1 MRRSALFPV
10 LVSLLLTATA
20 ARAAGPAE
28 DVVIE
33 VDAGRPGVRISD
45 QLWWI
50 FMFHVEGTNN
60 FVWANL
66 GGWGNTRHAF
76 ERCRDGAKAGGQG
89 RQGAIETGRWYDVS
103 IKVDGSRAECSLDG
117 KRLMEVDLGNI
128 VDDRDP
134 ASKVYASAVT
144 DESAGE
150 VLLRVVNIS
159 ARPKRAKL
167 SIAGLA
173 GVEKQATAITLA
185 AENLEADQQLDQ
197 PTRYQPVATVF
208 DVSGTEFEY
217 QFRPCSFTILRIKS
231 TSPLSKAGT

>member
-1 MRRSALFPV
+1 
-10 LVSLLLTATA
+10 
-20 ARAAGPAE
+20 
-28 DVVIE
+28 
-33 VDAGRPGVRISD
+33 
-45 QLWWI
+45 
-50 FMFHVEGTNN
+50 
-60 FVWANL
+60 
-66 GGWGNTRHAF
+66 
-76 ERCRDGAKAGGQG
+76 
-89 RQGAIETGRWYDVS
+89 VS
-103 IKVDGSRAECSLDG
+103 IQVDGSRAECSLDG

-159 ARPKRAKL
+159 ARPKRARL